1 MGTERPEFSPVP
13 PDAPK
18 EDRIGTAFL
27 AMGAA
32 AAGAVTWFSLLTLIQ
47 SHLIEGSTIR
57 SIAQVNPDSADVNFV
72 VYGTVLGLGLTALT
86 AWLLLHPIPSS
97 YRRGALSMV
106 SALAGATLG
115 MTATWLG
122 YQVAGRRALIALA
135 IVSIVIAV
143 WLARRSVTTR
153 R

>member
-1 MGTERPEFSPVP
+1 MMVQPGARSPEPGNPEQRPEFSPVP

-32 AAGAVTWFSLLTLIQ
+32 AAGAVTWFALLTLIQ

-86 AWLLLHPIPSS
+86 AWLLLRAIPSS
-97 YRRGALSMV
+97 YRRGALAMV
-106 SALAGATLG
+106 SALAGAP
-115 MTATWLG
+115 
-122 YQVAGRRALIALA
+122 VGRRVRTAVARA
-135 IVSIVIAV
+135 KSSNGPRSASI
-143 WLARRSVTTR
+143 RRR
-153 R
+153 